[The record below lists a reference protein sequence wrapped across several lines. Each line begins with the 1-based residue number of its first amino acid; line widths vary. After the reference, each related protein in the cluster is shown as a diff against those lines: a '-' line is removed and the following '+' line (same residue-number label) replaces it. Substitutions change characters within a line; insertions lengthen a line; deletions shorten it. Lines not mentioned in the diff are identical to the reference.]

1 MQTYSDFLIPYE
13 YEYIVQHSPSLHA
26 KYAHPCNLIFAQLQ
40 LPKTGCQYDKNA
52 IVKLSNTKTLLL
64 EKKSNTSPAH

>member
-1 MQTYSDFLIPYE
+1 MQTYSDFPISYE
-13 YEYIVQHSPSLHA
+13 YEYIVQHFPAQHA
-26 KYAHPCNLIFAQLQ
+26 KYAQPCNLIFAQLK
-40 LPKTGCQYDKNA
+40 LPKTGCQYNKNA